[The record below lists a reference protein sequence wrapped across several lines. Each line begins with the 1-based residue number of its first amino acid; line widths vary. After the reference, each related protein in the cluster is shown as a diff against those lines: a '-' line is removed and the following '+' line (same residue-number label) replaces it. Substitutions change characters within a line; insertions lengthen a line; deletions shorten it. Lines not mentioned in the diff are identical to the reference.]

1 MDAHV
6 RRFYVCKPTSRNLL
20 PVTDRLTLPT
30 VLSDPH
36 SAVRDDARAVRVWL
50 WTVAVLVFLMV
61 IVGGAVRLTE
71 SGLSITEWKPIT
83 GIVPPLS
90 HAAWLAE
97 FEKYKQ
103 IPQYREL
110 FPEMDLTW
118 FQAIY
123 TWEWG
128 HRLLGR
134 LIGFAFALPLIF
146 FWVTGRVPAALKPKL
161 LGVLALGALQGAVG
175 WWMVA
180 SGLSG
185 RVEVAQERLAIHLLL
200 ASLTLAAIVWIA
212 TGLARESEPT
222 ARAPG
227 RVRAIAACLLAFV
240 FVQIGFGGLVAGLR
254 AGLTYNTWPLMDG
267 RFVPLLDHLTQ
278 LSPWWT
284 NLVDNITTVQFAHR
298 MTAYCVL
305 ALAMLQ
311 VLAVKRALG
320 RGGAYRRTHIVF
332 GLVFLQ
338 VIAGITTLLLVVP
351 ISIALLH
358 QALAMLVLIAATV
371 HLRRLSADSHAAR
384 FMPSSAS

>member
-1 MDAHV
+1 MS
-6 RRFYVCKPTSRNLL
+6 TSLEIAIIL
-20 PVTDRLTLPT
+20 AVTDRLTLSTALPARS
-30 VLSDPH
+30 V
-36 SAVRDDARAVRVWL
+36 ARDDARSVRLWL
-50 WTVAVLVFLMV
+50 WIVAALVFLMV

-110 FPEMDLTW
+110 FPDMDIGR

-123 TWEWG
+123 SWEWG

-134 LIGFAFALPLIF
+134 LIGFAFAIPLVF
-146 FWVTGRVPAALKPKL
+146 FWWTGRLTGNLKPKL
-161 LGVLALGALQGAVG
+161 LGILALGALQGGVG

-200 ASLTLAAIVWIA
+200 ASLTLAAMVWVA
-212 TGLARESEPT
+212 VGMERASPGAQRASRRLNVLAGS
-222 ARAPG
+222 
-227 RVRAIAACLLAFV
+227 LLALV
-240 FVQIGFGGLVAGLR
+240 FVQIGLGGLVAGLR

-267 RFVPLLDHLTQ
+267 RFVPPLEHLLQ
-278 LSPWWT
+278 VSPWWA

-305 ALAMLQ
+305 ALAIAQ
-311 VLAVKRALG
+311 VIATKLGLGLG
-320 RGGAYRRTHIVF
+320 RGAAYQRAHIVF
-332 GLVFLQ
+332 GLVVFQ

-371 HLRRLSADSHAAR
+371 HLRRLSAEDHAAR
-384 FMPSSAS
+384 LASPSLL